1 MNGLRV
7 SIIAAIIVLLLIVAF
22 GSYQYLWL
30 DNHNVIHGPRGM
42 GYSVIILILFMVF
55 SFIVG
60 LISFIPAMISIASGR
75 NLMER
80 LLPILV
86 ALGSIGVSL
95 LLAFQY
101 IIPMIEAAK

>member
-1 MNGLRV
+1 MKGLRF
-7 SIIAAIIVLLLIVAF
+7 SIIIAIIILAF

-30 DNHNVIHGPRGM
+30 DNHNVIHGPKGTE
-42 GYSVIILILFMVF
+42 YSFIILILFMVF

-86 ALGSIGVSL
+86 ALASMGVSL
-95 LLAFQY
+95 LLTFQY
-101 IIPMIEAAK
+101 IIPMIEAT